1 MRLMRTTVDIPEDL
15 LRRAKAVAA
24 LRGLR
29 LKDIVRDALQR
40 LLLDPGRSLE
50 PAGPVALDAQEL
62 AADCVFPIITGATG
76 PAMRALSRDGAQRLL
91 DAEDAERELNP
102 R

>member
-1 MRLMRTTVDIPEDL
+1 MRTTIDIPEHL
-15 LRRAKAVAA
+15 LRRAKADAA

-40 LLLDPGRSLE
+40 LLLDAGRSLE
-50 PAGPVALDAQEL
+50 PAGRVGLDEQEL
-62 AADCVFPIITGATG
+62 AADCVFPLIIGATG
-76 PAMRALSRDGAQRLL
+76 PAMRDLRSDGAQRLL
-91 DAEDAERELNP
+91 DDGDIEGELHP

>member
-1 MRLMRTTVDIPEDL
+1 MFLMRTTIDIPEDL
-15 LRRAKAVAA
+15 LRRAKAEAA

-40 LLLDPGRSLE
+40 LLLDAGRSLE
-50 PAGPVALDAQEL
+50 PAGRVALDEQEL
-62 AADCVFPIITGATG
+62 AAGCLFPLITGATG
-76 PAMRALSRDGAQRLL
+76 PALRDLRRDGAQRLL
-91 DAEDAERELNP
+91 DDEDITREVHP